1 MTVQLER
8 GNAAPKFT
16 LPTADGDEVS
26 LDDLLG
32 RKVILYFYPAAM
44 SAGCTREACDFRDN
58 LGSLKGAGYTVLGIS
73 PDEPE
78 KLMEFRERE
87 SLTFPLLADPAGG
100 VHASYGAWGEKPVGD
115 RTVIG
120 PIRSTFVIDEDGRVE
135 VAMYNVQPIGHVKEL
150 RRILG
155 VDR

>member
-1 MTVQLER
+1 MTVQLQR

-26 LDDLLG
+26 LDDLRG

-44 SAGCTREACDFRDN
+44 SAGCTKEACDFRDN
-58 LGSLKGAGYTVLGIS
+58 LGSLRGAGYAVLGVS

-78 KLMEFRERE
+78 KLVEFRERE
-87 SLTFPLLADPAGG
+87 GLTFPLLADRGG
-100 VHASYGAWGEKPVGD
+100 EVHASYGAWGEKTVDG

-120 PIRSTFVIDEDGRVE
+120 SNPVDVRHRRGWPSRDGDVQRSTDRSR
-135 VAMYNVQPIGHVKEL
+135 Q
-150 RRILG
+150 G
-155 VDR
+155 VTPDPWS

>member
-8 GNAAPKFT
+8 GDAAPKFT

-58 LGSLKGAGYTVLGIS
+58 LGSLKGAGYEVLGIS
-73 PDEPE
+73 PDEPG
-78 KLMEFRERE
+78 KLVEFRERE
-87 SLTFPLLADPAGG
+87 ALTFPLLADRAGD
-100 VHASYGAWGEKPVGD
+100 VHASYGAWGEKIVGG
-115 RTVIG
+115 RTVTG
-120 PIRSTFVIDEDGRVE
+120 PIRSTFVIDDDGRVE
-135 VAMYNVQPIGHVKEL
+135 LAMYDVQPTGHVKEL
-150 RRILG
+150 RRRLG

>member
-1 MTVQLER
+1 MTVQLQH

-26 LDDLLG
+26 LDDLRG

-58 LGSLKGAGYTVLGIS
+58 LGSLKGAGFAVLGIS

-78 KLMEFRERE
+78 KLVEFRERE
-87 SLTFPLLADPAGG
+87 ALTFPLLADPGG
-100 VHASYGAWGEKPVGD
+100 EVHTFYGAWGEKTADG
-115 RTVIG
+115 RTLTG
-120 PIRSTFVIDEDGRVE
+120 PIRSTFVIDEEGRVE
-135 VAMYNVQPIGHVKEL
+135 MAMYNVQPIGHVKEL

-155 VDR
+155 LDA